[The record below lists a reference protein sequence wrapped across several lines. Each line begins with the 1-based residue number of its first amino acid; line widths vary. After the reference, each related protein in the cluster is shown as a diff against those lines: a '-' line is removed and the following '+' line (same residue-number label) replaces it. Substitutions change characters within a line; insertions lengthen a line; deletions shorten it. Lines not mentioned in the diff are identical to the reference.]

1 MIRALLVFILL
12 LAVFTAS
19 VFIVMQAPGFASFT
33 YGDTTYELP
42 LVEFVIGL
50 FVLFT
55 IFYIIIRLFSL
66 IFSAP
71 KRIHSAMDRR
81 RHNKALGD
89 TQQGLTKY
97 VQGDWAQAEK
107 LLLRGADNSSTS
119 AINYIWAARAA
130 HKRGDFPERDAHLA
144 SAKKASPNETSA
156 LEVLQAELLLE
167 QQMPEQALANLNKHS
182 DAIRSN
188 PKIASLFANAYEQL
202 KDWSKLADIIP
213 QLKNS
218 KKLNEKYFHQVEK
231 QALKGLLSDNQS
243 DAEKIGAKFK
253 DSLLANKELT
263 VEYVSALRKQGKH
276 ALAESVAATVLNKNW
291 CSMLVREY
299 GLIDLPDTTQA
310 LNNVEKWAEQ
320 HTDDAYLYLTSGR
333 ICLKAQLW
341 GKAKAYFESSLSRK
355 PLVETYAELAALH
368 EQLGEVDDAQRCTKK
383 GLKIATRSI

>member
-1 MIRALLVFILL
+1 MIRALLVFIFF
-12 LAVFTAS
+12 LAVFTAA
-19 VFIVMQAPGFASFT
+19 VFIVMQAPGIASFT
-33 YGDTTYELP
+33 YGNTTYELP

-50 FVLFT
+50 FILFT
-55 IFYIIIRLFSL
+55 IFYILIRLFSL

-81 RHNKALGD
+81 RHHKALDD

-130 HKRGDFPERDAHLA
+130 HNRGDFSDRDAHLT
-144 SAKKASPNETSA
+144 SAKKTNPNETSA

-167 QQMPEQALANLNKHS
+167 QHMPEQALASLNKHS

-188 PKIASLFANAYEQL
+188 PKIAALFASAYEQL
-202 KDWSKLADIIP
+202 KDWNKLANILP
-213 QLKNS
+213 QLKNT
-218 KKLNEKYFHQVEK
+218 KNINEKYFNQVEK
-231 QALKGLLSDNQS
+231 QALKGLLSSKQS
-243 DAEKIGAKFK
+243 NAEEIGTKFK
-253 DSLLANKELT
+253 DSLLSDKELT
-263 VEYVSALRKQGKH
+263 VEYVSALRTQNKH
-276 ALAESVAATVLNKNW
+276 SLAEKVAAAALNKNW
-291 CSMLVREY
+291 SSMLVREY
-299 GLIDLPDTTQA
+299 GLIDLPDTTKA

-320 HTDDAYLYLTSGR
+320 HTDDANLYLTSGR
-333 ICLKAQLW
+333 ICIKAQLW

-368 EQLGEVDDAQRCTKK
+368 EQLGEMDEAQRCTKK
-383 GLKIATRSI
+383 GLKIAARST